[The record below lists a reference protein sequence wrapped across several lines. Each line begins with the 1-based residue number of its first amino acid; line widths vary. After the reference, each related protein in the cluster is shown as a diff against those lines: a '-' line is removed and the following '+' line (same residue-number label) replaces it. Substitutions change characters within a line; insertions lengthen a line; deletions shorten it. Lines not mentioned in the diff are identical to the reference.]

1 MKKAILFSSIFA
13 IGAAVAVDSDNAIGV
28 TTVGLTGKGAQKL
41 VAVPFAGYGDGDVK
55 VSDLVSPSGLK
66 AGSKLYVATAKGY
79 AVWSLSTDGGD
90 WAPVNIVSIQNRS
103 TVEEASFE
111 ADSVTVKRGDAFWL
125 EPADADESA
134 TIAYLLGQ
142 KPEKPGEGTV
152 SATGGKWNLVSNPL
166 LTVGTFTG
174 AVAGD
179 VIYIQGADG
188 AQVRC
193 QMVKEMVNEK
203 EVWNWKYRAANG
215 EVVTATFAPGDGFWF
230 YPKADR
236 TLTWSAK

>member
-79 AVWSLSTDGGD
+79 AVWSLLTDGGD
-90 WAPVNIVSIQNRS
+90 WSSVNIVNIQDRS
-103 TVEEASFE
+103 TVEEESFA
-111 ADSVTVKRGDAFWL
+111 ADSVKVKRGDAFWL
-125 EPADADESA
+125 EPATGSA
-134 TIAYLLGQ
+134 ETAYLLGQ
-142 KPEKPGEGTV
+142 KPAEPGSGTV

-166 LTVGTFTG
+166 LTQGAFTG
-174 AVAGD
+174 AEAGD
-179 VIYIQGADG
+179 IIYIQGANG

-193 QMVKEMVNEK
+193 QMLDGK
-203 EVWNWKYRAANG
+203 WKYRAADG
-215 EVVTATFAPGDGFWF
+215 TITEATFASGDGFWF
-230 YPKADR
+230 NPKANR
-236 TLTWSAK
+236 TLTWSPATAQ